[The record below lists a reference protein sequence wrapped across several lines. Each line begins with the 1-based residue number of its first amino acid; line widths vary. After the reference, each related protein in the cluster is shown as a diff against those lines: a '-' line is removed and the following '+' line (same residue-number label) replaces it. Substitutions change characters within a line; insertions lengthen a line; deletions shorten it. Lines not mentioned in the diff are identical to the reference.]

1 MKFFQQLLVAPAAL
15 GLLAPLS
22 VSASEINLDAISEY
36 SEDNLEIDG
45 NLFKQS
51 APNETLL
58 SGGEGLVD
66 SGDFTGGFSE
76 TTTASFG
83 VDFLVGAV
91 DGASNEATTFDYQ
104 MGIGLET
111 SFTGEDS
118 LSATIDIGNASSA
131 IGGGDGLNFDSTSDA
146 LVLDG
151 LTYTFPLGGTTV
163 MVGDNTDISAVY
175 TGACAYSSFTDY
187 MGNCGTGNSVGV
199 GGNGVTAAASYA
211 FDSGFSLAGG
221 VSATQITDATP
232 GVVTGLFTE
241 EGTDTYGIEAAY
253 TADSYGVAV
262 AYSDNESSTF
272 WGVNGMYAFDFA
284 TLSAGVESEDPGSG
298 STKTGFF
305 VGLSFPEVGAG
316 TFDIGMGTSAN
327 YASSDTEYYTY
338 EASYAYPI
346 NDGMTI
352 TPGVYIKEG
361 TTEILIKNISDE
373 KLLVRVIDNGKGIS
387 ENHLPRVFERFYRV
401 DENRSRAEGGSGL
414 GLAIVKHIIEAHNE
428 QIYVESTEGIGSE
441 FSFTLNRS
449 L

>member
-45 NLFKQS
+45 NLFKQN

-66 SGDFTGGFSE
+66 SGDLTGGFSE

-83 VDFLVGAV
+83 ADFVVGAV
-91 DGASNEATTFDYQ
+91 DGADNETATFDYQ

-118 LSATIDIGNASSA
+118 LSATIDIGNATSA
-131 IGGGDGLNFDSTSDA
+131 IAGADGLNFDSTGDA

-151 LTYTFPLGGTTV
+151 LTYTFPLGGATV

-187 MGNCGTGNSVGV
+187 MGNCGTGTSVGV
-199 GGNGVTAAASYA
+199 GGNGVTAAMSYA

-221 VSATQITDATP
+221 ISATQITDA
-232 GVVTGLFTE
+232 GVVTGILTE
-241 EGTDTYGIEAAY
+241 EGADEYGIEAAY
-253 TADSYGVAV
+253 TADSWGVSV

-272 WGVNGMYAFDFA
+272 WGVNGNYAFDFA
-284 TLSAGVESEDPGSG
+284 TLSVGVESEDTG
-298 STKTGFF
+298 STT
-305 VGLSFPEVGAG
+305 
-316 TFDIGMGTSAN
+316 
-327 YASSDTEYYTY
+327 
-338 EASYAYPI
+338 
-346 NDGMTI
+346 
-352 TPGVYIKEG
+352 KEG
-361 TTEILIKNISDE
+361 YFC
-373 KLLVRVIDNGKGIS
+373 LLYTSPSPRDN
-387 ENHLPRVFERFYRV
+387 R
-401 DENRSRAEGGSGL
+401 
-414 GLAIVKHIIEAHNE
+414 
-428 QIYVESTEGIGSE
+428 
-441 FSFTLNRS
+441 
-449 L
+449 